1 MFGVV
6 TVTGCT
12 SERWLASDFSKKG
25 SGKSASGSS
34 LLFAV
39 LSCARSRP
47 LYRRRPRRP
56 SGKSNNATCRFRLIY
71 SRYPLEGPSTCKARV
86 VICSHLE
93 RIGLRSPRSR
103 KSLSPR
109 TPLGTPLRLPS
120 SSGILLAVRFVFASV
135 LCILVDAA
143 PSLLASLVSGRLSA
157 EESFVPS
164 SIYLSSVF
172 HPLFIKHSGQVGEEV
187 KVNRIVAS
195 FFTRRYFDNSLE
207 RKEKFFSEIE
217 HTSFQ
222 RNVRILWK
230 NISIVSYFLPLL

>member
-1 MFGVV
+1 MEKKKSTLLSHPRRQQITRNLQTNPTHALSSKSAKSIRRNESHEWSRKRSNDVQNSEIDRRLIAVGGKMAGRFVRRGN
-6 TVTGCT
+6 GNR
-12 SERWLASDFSKKG
+12 SERWPASDFSKKG

-34 LLFAV
+34 FLFAV

-109 TPLGTPLRLPS
+109 TPLGTPLRVSLHFLLPR
-120 SSGILLAVRFVFASV
+120 ILLAVRFVFASV
-135 LCILVDAA
+135 LCIRGKFR
-143 PSLLASLVSGRLSA
+143 S
-157 EESFVPS
+157 VP
-164 SIYLSSVF
+164 IYLSSVSAF
-172 HPLFIKHSGQVGEEV
+172 ILFAI
-187 KVNRIVAS
+187 
-195 FFTRRYFDNSLE
+195 
-207 RKEKFFSEIE
+207 
-217 HTSFQ
+217 
-222 RNVRILWK
+222 
-230 NISIVSYFLPLL
+230 

>member
-1 MFGVV
+1 MAGRFVRRGN
-6 TVTGCT
+6 GNR
-12 SERWLASDFSKKG
+12 SERWPASDFSKKG

-34 LLFAV
+34 FLFAV

-109 TPLGTPLRLPS
+109 TPLGTPLRVSLHFLLPR
-120 SSGILLAVRFVFASV
+120 ILLAVRFVFASV
-135 LCILVDAA
+135 LCIRGKFR
-143 PSLLASLVSGRLSA
+143 S
-157 EESFVPS
+157 VP
-164 SIYLSSVF
+164 IYLSSVSAF
-172 HPLFIKHSGQVGEEV
+172 ILFAI
-187 KVNRIVAS
+187 
-195 FFTRRYFDNSLE
+195 
-207 RKEKFFSEIE
+207 
-217 HTSFQ
+217 
-222 RNVRILWK
+222 
-230 NISIVSYFLPLL
+230 